1 MSDTNNNENWLF
13 SVRNFLR
20 PSKTIPSTSWRADT
34 TWGLLN
40 GKQSLQRF
48 LILIFGL
55 TLFGIGEAFLVITS
69 LGNSPWVVLSEGISL
84 NSNLN
89 IGQAT
94 FFVSLMV
101 LFFWIPLK
109 QKPGF
114 GTLANIVVISASIE
128 LGLLIIPDGNNL
140 ALKVFYVLFG
150 ILLVGIGSALY
161 ITCGLGTG
169 PRDGLMTG
177 LHYRTGGAGRSSSPW
192 NRDGCSDH
200 RCLAWRLVGRG
211 NCPLCP
217 AYWSICCNLPG
228 CLRAAYLKVTNRVKP
243 LPSVC
248 RTASDNMSKTPC

>member
-34 TWGLLN
+34 TWGLTN
-40 GKQSLQRF
+40 GNQSLQRF

-94 FFVSLMV
+94 FFVSVMV

-128 LGLLIIPDGNNL
+128 LGLLIIPEVKNL

-177 LHYRTGGAGRSSSPW
+177 LHYRTGVR
-192 NRDGCSDH
+192 
-200 RCLAWRLVGRG
+200 VGRVRLG
-211 NCPLCP
+211 IEVVALTTG
-217 AYWSICCNLPG
+217 ALLGGSLGVGTALFALLIG
-228 CLRAAYLKVTNRVKP
+228 Q
-243 LPSVC
+243 SVAISLGVLG
-248 RTASDNMSKTPC
+248 RLTSK

>member
-1 MSDTNNNENWLF
+1 MSDINNNENWLF

-34 TWGLLN
+34 TWGLIN
-40 GKQSLQRF
+40 GNQSLQRF

-114 GTLANIVVISASIE
+114 GTLANMVVIAAAIE
-128 LGLLIIPDGNNL
+128 LGLLIIPEVNNL

-177 LHYRTGGAGRSSSPW
+177 LHYRTGVR
-192 NRDGCSDH
+192 
-200 RCLAWRLVGRG
+200 VGRVRLG
-211 NCPLCP
+211 IEVVALTTG
-217 AYWSICCNLPG
+217 ALLGGSLGVGTALFALLIG
-228 CLRAAYLKVTNRVKP
+228 Q
-243 LPSVC
+243 SVAISLGVLG
-248 RTASDNMSKTPC
+248 RLTSK